1 MDADRHFYLCGGL
14 LSLLA
19 LFGSDAE
26 KDMMLLVLAQLIFI
40 SANVIEIK
48 GILRERI
55 YEH

>member
-1 MDADRHFYLCGGL
+1 MLTAILYLCGGL

>member
-1 MDADRHFYLCGGL
+1 MLIAIFYLCGGL

-19 LFGSDAE
+19 LFSPGAE
-26 KDMMLLVLAQLIFI
+26 KGIALLVLAQLMFL
-40 SANVIEIK
+40 SASVSEIK